1 MKHKNIFSA
10 RSKEGLDNLH
20 QDLKYPRLVDKVN
33 PPDPQGEAAGEKC
46 RGETDLVNTKVSEKK
61 MKFDIIFFE
70 TSSC

>member
-10 RSKEGLDNLH
+10 GSQKGLDNLH
-20 QDLKYPRLVDKVN
+20 QDLKYPRLVDKMD

-46 RGETDLVNTKVSEKK
+46 RGEANLVNTQVSEEKIR
-61 MKFDIIFFE
+61 FYILFLE